1 MPNWDDWAVRIAGA
15 YDLFGTGRTA
25 LKVNAGKYV
34 ASQAA
39 GYAQNFN
46 GMTYSTQTRG
56 WNDADRNGSILAANG
71 SIQFNEVLG
80 GTSNFGQITTRPDP
94 GLERGYNW
102 EYSASVQH
110 ELVPRVSVTAG
121 YYRRQFYNLQI
132 LDNQNVAASE
142 WNQYSLQVPTDSR
155 LPTSGQPLPM
165 YNLNAN
171 KVGTATDNLYTFST
185 ANATTYNGF
194 EVSANARFSKALL
207 FGGVTTDRRV
217 TTSCDGTTNTN
228 GLPNVTAGV
237 SARDNPNALRFCDS
251 APPFRTTVKA
261 SASYNLPYDFQVS
274 GSFIAVP
281 GPAINANYTVTTA
294 IAGRTVIGTTAGTPS
309 LTVNLID
316 PNSVFLDYRKQLD
329 LRLGKTFRFSRYRI
343 QGFADFFNALNA
355 GTVLS
360 VNETYGSNP
369 ATNPWLTPLTIMDG
383 RYVRFGMQMNF

>member
-1 MPNWDDWAVRIAGA
+1 M
-15 YDLFGTGRTA
+15 
-25 LKVNAGKYV
+25 
-34 ASQAA
+34 
-39 GYAQNFN
+39 
-46 GMTYSTQTRG
+46 
-56 WNDADRNGSILAANG
+56 
-71 SIQFNEVLG
+71 
-80 GTSNFGQITTRPDP
+80 
-94 GLERGYNW
+94 
-102 EYSASVQH
+102 QH
-110 ELVPRVSVTAG
+110 ELVPRVSMTAG

-132 LDNQNVAASE
+132 LDNQNVAATE
-142 WNQYSLQVPTDSR
+142 WNQYSLQVPTDPR

-171 KVGTATDNLYTFST
+171 KVGTATDSLYTFST
-185 ANATTYNGF
+185 ANATTYDGF

-217 TTSCDGTTNTN
+217 TTTCDGTTNTN
-228 GLPNVTAGV
+228 GLPNVTAGT

-274 GSFIAVP
+274 GSFLAIP
-281 GPAINANYTVTTA
+281 GPAINANYTVTSA
-294 IAGRTVIGTTAGTPS
+294 IAGRTVIGSTAGAPS

-316 PNSVFLDYRKQLD
+316 PNTVFLDYRQQLD
-329 LRLGKTFRFSRYRI
+329 LRLGRTFRFSRYRI

-360 VNETYGSNP
+360 VNQTYGSIP